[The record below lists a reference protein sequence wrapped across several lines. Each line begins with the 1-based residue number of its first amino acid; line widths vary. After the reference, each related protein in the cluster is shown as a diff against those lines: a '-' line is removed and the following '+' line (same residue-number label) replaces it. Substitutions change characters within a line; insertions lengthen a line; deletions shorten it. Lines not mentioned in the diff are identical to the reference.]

1 MGCVENSEEITSVD
15 KDEFALSSLF
25 FLSAFLSAVSR
36 VYMHL
41 KCAIHRKTLIQS
53 LPPSPLLPFISR
65 PFCVYYPKKKKKRRK
80 YWRKKK
86 MKRRKKSYIVKCS
99 TKLKGFIDY
108 LRVDFT
114 IYLIGLRNS
123 SIKNDSFK
131 RDGQMICMKACVNR
145 PMSLP

>member
-1 MGCVENSEEITSVD
+1 MKKIVGCIENSEEITSVD

-25 FLSAFLSAVSR
+25 FSTFLYAVGL
-36 VYMHL
+36 YMHL
-41 KCAIHRKTLIQS
+41 KCAIHRKALIQS
-53 LPPSPLLPFISR
+53 SPPFLLYPFISR
-65 PFCVYYPKKKKKRRK
+65 PFMYKKKNILTKKEDREER
-80 YWRKKK
+80 
-86 MKRRKKSYIVKCS
+86 KSYIVKCS

-114 IYLIGLRNS
+114 IYLIGLKNL